1 MKPRPAPTQAQ
12 HMGGHCLSDRVLL
25 ELLMAKAPL
34 TQAQTE
40 AFVSYSVQLA
50 SGQLVR
56 LPKTVRDHAVA
67 VAKANG
73 LLAKTERKRNPHPG
87 ATLSLGD
94 SYSTVPGKVHEAV
107 AKQLG
112 RIPAPIRRAS

>member
-12 HMGGHCLSDRVLL
+12 HMGGHCLTDTALL
-25 ELLMAKAPL
+25 DLLMAKAPL
-34 TQAQTE
+34 TQAQLE

-50 SGQLVR
+50 TGQLVR

-73 LLAKTERKRNPHPG
+73 LLAKTERKPHPHAG
-87 ATLSLGD
+87 HHNPGD
-94 SYSTVPGKVHEAV
+94 PYSTVPGKVHEAA